1 MSRDFFVVDFFAL
14 FFADDDF
21 FLELE
26 TFLGNILIQPNEA
39 DEVRNDHQA
48 IHGIREIP
56 DHIQRRRSTDEG
68 DEAENDAVAD
78 DDGPG
83 LDEVFQ
89 GLFAVI
95 FPAQDGREGEQGQ
108 GEDTM
113 SLPYSPKTELKAR
126 MVSCAPVTSL
136 PVDGSMVP
144 SVPDDAMT
152 RPVSIQMIIVSKKVP
167 VILI

>member
-26 TFLGNILIQPNEA
+26 TFLGNIFIQPNEA

-68 DEAENDAVAD
+68 DEAKNDAVAD
-78 DDGPG
+78 DDGPA
-83 LDEVFQ
+83 LM
-89 GLFAVI
+89 
-95 FPAQDGREGEQGQ
+95 R
-108 GEDTM
+108 
-113 SLPYSPKTELKAR
+113 YSKAF
-126 MVSCAPVTSL
+126 SP
-136 PVDGSMVP
+136 
-144 SVPDDAMT
+144 
-152 RPVSIQMIIVSKKVP
+152 
-167 VILI
+167 